1 MIVKEIDAPASKD
14 RFSQAGFKA
23 EQKMAHYLSR
33 AFNDA
38 KDILVLNG
46 IRLKSDDDWAQ
57 IDHLIIHRYGMIII
71 ESKSAVGTIEIN
83 DHGEWS
89 RAGYDKGMASPVEQ
103 ARRQAVFLRSYL
115 NRSGLNPPHDAW
127 KSLTREITYDHVQV
141 DVLVAISDTGKIER
155 PPNLKINEVHK
166 ADMIP
171 AKVREILA
179 HYRKLDS
186 PFSLTLTNTP
196 LKIRPELMMDIARFL
211 GRSHVPK
218 GQVGRSQTRQEK
230 VTSRRPARARTEFTC
245 RECGSANM
253 SIQYARGP
261 GYYFRCGNCSRTMSI
276 REICPTCSQQSKLR
290 KAGNQFYI
298 ECRQCKTS
306 SAFFKNPS

>member
-1 MIVKEIDAPASKD
+1 MILKEIDSPTSKH
-14 RFSQAGFKA
+14 RFSQAGYKA
-23 EQKMAHYLSR
+23 EKNIARYLSR
-33 AFNDA
+33 DFKDA
-38 KDILVLNG
+38 EDILVLNG
-46 IRLKSDDDWAQ
+46 IRLKSHDDSAQ
-57 IDHLIIHRYGMIII
+57 IDHLVIHRYGMIII

-89 RAGYDKGMASPVEQ
+89 RPGYDKGMASPVEQ

-127 KSLTREITYDHVQV
+127 RSLMREITYDHVQV
-141 DVLVAISDTGKIER
+141 DVLVAISDSGKIER

-171 AKVREILA
+171 AKVREIVA

-186 PFSLTLTNTP
+186 PFSLTLTSTP
-196 LKIRPELMMDIARFL
+196 LKISPELMMDIARFL
-211 GRSHVPK
+211 RRSHVPK
-218 GQVGRSQTRQEK
+218 GHVGGPETRQEK
-230 VTSRRPARARTEFTC
+230 VTSRRSARPRTDFTC
-245 RECGSANM
+245 RACASANM

-261 GYYFRCGNCSRTMSI
+261 GYYFKCGNCGKTMSI
-276 REICPTCSQQSKLR
+276 REYCLKCGQRSKLR

-298 ECRQCKTS
+298 ECRQCNTS
-306 SAFFKNPS
+306 TVFFKNPG